1 VSEPSKEKPFD
12 YAALAKAD
20 ATWLREAAS
29 SIKARLRNNVQTILE
44 TGDMLQKAKRRLGR
58 QWTCW
63 LTKEAQIPKRSAIR
77 LLSVS
82 RVFGTVHP
90 EVLKRFTPT
99 ALYTLAEPGVPL
111 TLREYVVEQ
120 MQDAIENNQNVV
132 MTAGQVIELVAA
144 YRDNPKAP
152 KGLALKDDKVDVNPD
167 DIWAADNWKL
177 LKSLLSKDAAVQM
190 TLPQGSV
197 NPDATSNL
205 EPQPITAVYIGPSLE
220 ADGKQVR
227 RQVMGGN
234 IEEVIVRL
242 SGTAH
247 TKVCP
252 RCAREAGPKRLDEFD
267 RVKSTA
273 DGLSR
278 LCKDCVRKR
287 GANERAKVKLPVVRL
302 PDGCEVA

>member
-1 VSEPSKEKPFD
+1 LSKPPDDQQFD
-12 YAALAKAD
+12 YSVLAKAD

-82 RVFGTVHP
+82 RVLGAVEP

-99 ALYTLAEPGVPL
+99 ALYLLSESNVP
-111 TLREYVVEQ
+111 TSLREYSIEQ
-120 MQDAIENNQNVV
+120 VQDAIKDNKNIVV
-132 MTAGQVIELVAA
+132 TAGQITELIAA
-144 YRDNPKAP
+144 YRDNPKAR
-152 KGLALKDDKVDVNPD
+152 KGLALKDEPVAVNPD

-177 LKSLLSKDAAVQM
+177 LKALLGKDAAVQLASPNG
-190 TLPQGSV
+190 TV
-197 NPDATSNL
+197 NPDVTADP
-205 EPQPITAVYIGPSLE
+205 EPLAVTGVYIGPSLE
-220 ADGKQVR
+220 QDGKQVR
-227 RQVMGGN
+227 RQVTGQSL
-234 IEEVIVRL
+234 EEMLVRL
-242 SGTAH
+242 SAT
-247 TKVCP
+247 TRSKVCP

-287 GANERAKVKLPVVRL
+287 GANERAKVKLQIVKVA
-302 PDGCEVA
+302 EVA